1 MIIADTNIISYL
13 LLPTIYTDSV
23 EKLYEIDPDWS
34 APILWKSE
42 FRNVMA
48 LYLRKKII
56 TLDKAIQLQDAAES
70 IIIQN
75 EYDISSSQVLALI
88 DKSDC
93 SAYDCEFIALAN
105 HLDTKL
111 VTQDKKILRE
121 FPSTA
126 ISVSD
131 FLNATLSI

>member
-1 MIIADTNIISYL
+1 M
-13 LLPTIYTDSV
+13 
-23 EKLYEIDPDWS
+23 
-34 APILWKSE
+34 
-42 FRNVMA
+42 
-48 LYLRKKII
+48 
-56 TLDKAIQLQDAAES
+56 QLQDAAES

-111 VTQDKKILRE
+111 VTHDKKIIRE

-131 FLNATLSI
+131 LLNTTLSI